1 MTAHLTRR
9 QTPEERELDAKK
21 ADLAALEIQ
30 LAQRELDL
38 ATLRVELHGF
48 EQRYLR
54 IVGIKFAE
62 IDDLEAQ
69 IAEALNRRNPSDET
83 ARQRAENA
91 RARAIESARAAGA
104 IEQRMPVV
112 DFKPSEDLKRL
123 YREIAKRIHPDL
135 TTDPAERAKRNRVMA
150 EANRAYADGD
160 EARLRAILD
169 EWETSPDAVAGE
181 GIGAELIRT
190 IRKIHQVETR
200 LAGIE
205 IEIAKL
211 NGSELSLLKARAEAE
226 RMKGRDVLAQ
236 MADQLDTQ
244 ILHLRLKRDGLRSNE
259 ASS

>member
-236 MADQLDTQ
+236 MADQLNTQ

-259 ASS
+259 PSS